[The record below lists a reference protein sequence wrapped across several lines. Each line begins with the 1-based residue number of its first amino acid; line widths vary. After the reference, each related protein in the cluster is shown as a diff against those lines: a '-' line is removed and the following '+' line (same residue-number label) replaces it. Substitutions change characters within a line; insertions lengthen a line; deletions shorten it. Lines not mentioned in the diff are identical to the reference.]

1 MHIGGKYKYSIIFR
15 RLHSIILQGST
26 TPLKTPCIMRKAF
39 YNTSTR
45 AKEIFI
51 NFVSNVI
58 NGLTVNDDSK
68 LYLTYPNHWISIDN
82 TKSKT

>member
-1 MHIGGKYKYSIIFR
+1 MTRDGERKYIKLAFYYYGIYSIILR
-15 RLHSIILQGST
+15 RLHSIILPGST
-26 TPLKTPCIMRKAF
+26 TPLKTPCIMQKAVK
-39 YNTSTR
+39 NTSTR

-68 LYLTYPNHWISIDN
+68 LYLTYPNH
-82 TKSKT
+82 